1 MNQRLRNSLILC
13 LIVCFS
19 LAALCLTQVGLAQ
32 STPSKTPPA
41 LLLGTAWYPEQ
52 WPESRWEGDLT
63 LMQKAGVHFVRVG
76 EFAWSRMEPEEGRY
90 DLDWLDRAVT
100 AAAKHDIYTVL
111 GTPTAAPPAW
121 LTKKYPETLRTK
133 EDGRKDEHG
142 NRAQGNWANP
152 KYREMA
158 RKIAEQMAKR
168 FGHNPNVLGWQID
181 NEYSQV
187 SYDPETRAQFQ
198 QWLKARYGT
207 LDNLNARW
215 TTSYWSESY
224 TAWDQIPKQIA
235 TAIPDCCELD
245 AYCELDTRR
254 CKLSLQ

>member
-1 MNQRLRNSLILC
+1 MNQRLRNPLILC
-13 LIVCFS
+13 LIVCFG

-52 WPESRWEGDLT
+52 WPESRWEADLA

-121 LTKKYPETLRTK
+121 LTQKVSRNAAHQGRRPQGRAWQSRARQLGQSEIPRNGAQDRRA
-133 EDGRKDEHG
+133 DGQ
-142 NRAQGNWANP
+142 ALWPQ
-152 KYREMA
+152 
-158 RKIAEQMAKR
+158 
-168 FGHNPNVLGWQID
+168 
-181 NEYSQV
+181 SQC
-187 SYDPETRAQFQ
+187 
-198 QWLKARYGT
+198 YG
-207 LDNLNARW
+207 LAD
-215 TTSYWSESY
+215 
-224 TAWDQIPKQIA
+224 
-235 TAIPDCCELD
+235 
-245 AYCELDTRR
+245 
-254 CKLSLQ
+254 